1 MTFPPTHLD
10 SVGRSTPMSP
20 TVANNDRYRCR
31 GLYGTEESG
40 LLLSIFFFSLLVTML
55 IKCMHHD
62 EDPLAAAAG

>member
-40 LLLSIFFFSLLVTML
+40 LLITFNLLL
-55 IKCMHHD
+55 LF
-62 EDPLAAAAG
+62 PAGDDAD